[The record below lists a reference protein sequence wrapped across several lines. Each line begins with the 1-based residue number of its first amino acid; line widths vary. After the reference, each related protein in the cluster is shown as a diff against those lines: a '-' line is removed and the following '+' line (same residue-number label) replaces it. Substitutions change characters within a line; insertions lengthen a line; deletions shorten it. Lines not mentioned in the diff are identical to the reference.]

1 MLRFLKYA
9 GLQLRLILSV
19 IPIIVLI
26 PLYVAA
32 GENATLT
39 LPNVPFAVL
48 LLFTVAVWQLL
59 IERHELAHVE
69 QLFAFSAGLRK
80 TLAATVSLTIA
91 HIMLLFFMQATIGAG
106 RSFVLAYGLLVG
118 ILALIT
124 RLLFRA
130 ILSKRRIPIRVLVI
144 GADEFASRA
153 AESLSTGT
161 VIPCEIV
168 GFVRLPGQRPQCD
181 GQILELH
188 EVARKNVLDGVDEIT
203 IAAPPSM
210 FAELPNIMRDL
221 ERACVPIRAILDFGE
236 GNIVRD
242 HIFQVNGLHLLDLHR
257 NPTESLSYIL
267 AKRTFDIVFS
277 ALVLILVS
285 PILALIAILVKLSS
299 QGPVFFVQ
307 DRVGLNGKVFRM
319 YKFRTMCVNSDGD
332 TVWTT
337 KADQRC
343 TAIGGILR
351 KTSLDELPQFYNVLR
366 GDMSVVG
373 PRPERPHFV
382 SQFLNDV
389 ERYNIRHSLK
399 VGMTGWAQVN
409 GWRGDTAIDKRV
421 EYDLY
426 YLRNWSFGFDLQ
438 IVALTLVRGLV
449 NKNAY

>member
-9 GLQLRLILSV
+9 GLQLRLILS
-19 IPIIVLI
+19 IVPLI
-26 PLYVAA
+26 VFSPLYVAA
-32 GENATLT
+32 GDNALT
-39 LPNVPFAVL
+39 LPHVPLPVL

-59 IERHELAHVE
+59 IERHQLAHVE

-80 TLAATVSLTIA
+80 TLAATLSLTVANIT
-91 HIMLLFFMQATIGAG
+91 LLFFMQATAVTG
-106 RSFVLAYGLLVG
+106 RSFVLIYGLLVG
-118 ILALIT
+118 ILSLIT
-124 RLLFRA
+124 RLIFRA
-130 ILSKRRIPIRVLVI
+130 ILSKRRTAIRVLVI

-153 AESLSTGT
+153 AESLSAGT

-168 GFVRLPGQRPQCD
+168 GFVRLPGQQAKCQGR
-181 GQILELH
+181 ILELQ
-188 EVARKNVLDGVDEIT
+188 EVARKNVLNGIDEIT

-210 FAELPNIMRDL
+210 FAEIPNIMRDL

-277 ALVLILVS
+277 ALALILVAPLLAAIAVLIRAS
-285 PILALIAILVKLSS
+285 SKGPIL
-299 QGPVFFVQ
+299 FVQ

-319 YKFRTMCVNSDGD
+319 YKFRTMRVSSDAD
-332 TVWTT
+332 TAWTT
-337 KADQRC
+337 KVDQRC
-343 TAIGGILR
+343 TAIGSILR
-351 KTSLDELPQFYNVLR
+351 KTSLDELPQFWNVLK

-382 SQFLNDV
+382 SQFLNDI